1 MLPEGKTLA
10 PGAFL
15 VLARDAANYARA
27 FPGAPLDGL
36 FIGKLDH
43 GGERLTL
50 AHPLGSTVFS
60 FAYDDRSPWPTA
72 ADGGGSSLQR
82 RFFLVDAGDAAAW
95 VAASPTPGA
104 KLDPA
109 SADSDGDG
117 LPDLWE
123 EAHGT
128 DRTMPDGAA
137 DPDGDG
143 QDNLAEYQAGTDP
156 QDPASVLRIEVAGPA
171 AADGTVRLRFL
182 AVAGRTYRVQVRAV
196 VAGAAWT
203 DLSEPPPT
211 AENGPV
217 TFSAG
222 SAGGARFFRVLTPP
236 R

>member
-1 MLPEGKTLA
+1 M
-10 PGAFL
+10 
-15 VLARDAANYARA
+15 
-27 FPGAPLDGL
+27 
-36 FIGKLDH
+36 
-43 GGERLTL
+43 
-50 AHPLGSTVFS
+50 
-60 FAYDDRSPWPTA
+60 
-72 ADGGGSSLQR
+72 GSSLQR
-82 RFFLVDAGDAAAW
+82 RFFSVDAGEAAAW

-109 SADSDGDG
+109 LADSDGDG

-143 QDNLAEYQAGTDP
+143 QDDLAEYQAGTDP
-156 QDPASVLRIEVAGPA
+156 QDPASVLRIEVVGPA

-182 AVAGRTYRVQVRAV
+182 AVAGRTYRVQVRDA
-196 VAGAAWT
+196 VAGAAWI
-203 DLSEPPPT
+203 DMIEPPPP

-222 SAGGARFFRVLTPP
+222 SADGARFFRVLTPA